1 MLCFSSPFLVS
12 PPLSDLE
19 ASLYCFQVDFILG
32 SGSLRNNVFSVTD
45 PKFRGE
51 ISVFGGSHKFVYG
64 AVCLFVEGA

>member
-1 MLCFSSPFLVS
+1 MS

-19 ASLYCFQVDFILG
+19 ASLSCFQVDFILG

-51 ISVFGGSHKFVYG
+51 SQVLE
-64 AVCLFVEGA
+64 AA